1 MNHFMNFRIICR
13 RIVQLTGQSYR
24 VLWNNR
30 TKIER
35 ERKQE
40 RKRVKASQRVR
51 ARRETKSFSK
61 FRFGRCPSWFQ

>member
-1 MNHFMNFRIICR
+1 MDFNFRCR

-24 VLWNNR
+24 VFWDNR

-40 RKRVKASQRVR
+40 RKRVKAD
-51 ARRETKSFSK
+51 RE
-61 FRFGRCPSWFQ
+61 

>member
-1 MNHFMNFRIICR
+1 MDFRFRCR

-40 RKRVKASQRVR
+40 RKRVKAGQRVR
-51 ARRETKSFSK
+51 ARRET
-61 FRFGRCPSWFQ
+61 